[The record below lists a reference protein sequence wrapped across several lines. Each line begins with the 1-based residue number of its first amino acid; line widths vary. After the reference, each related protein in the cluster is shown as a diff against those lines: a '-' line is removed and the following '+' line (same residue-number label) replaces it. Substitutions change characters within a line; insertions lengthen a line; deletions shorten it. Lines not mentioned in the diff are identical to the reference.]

1 MSQLNQV
8 ATMAENIAAQVAA
21 TTENT
26 NNETANT
33 AAEAVKEAATTA
45 AEEAT
50 TTANKGKGKTK
61 KGETKKAASKKAGN
75 QAREDFED
83 AQIEA
88 MERAREIERKQ
99 KELQNCL
106 KELARKKQL
115 SDNRA
120 KFIETLDQLNEA
132 EKLLNP
138 DDFETKRMKLQLT
151 EISESGYSRDGLS
164 VSISNSRLIL
174 EFIAMLREKVSDKI
188 SEIETEL
195 IK

>member
-1 MSQLNQV
+1 MSNLSQV

-26 NNETANT
+26 NTETANIS
-33 AAEAVKEAATTA
+33 AEAVSEETKKANAA
-45 AEEAT
+45 
-50 TTANKGKGKTK
+50 KGKTK
-61 KGETKKAASKKAGN
+61 KGEAKAKKQVN

-83 AQIEA
+83 AQLEV
-88 MERAREIERKQ
+88 MEREREIARKQ
-99 KELQNCL
+99 KELQKCL
-106 KELARKKQL
+106 QELARKKQL

-120 KFIETLDQLNEA
+120 KFVETLDQLNEA

-138 DDFETKRMKLQLT
+138 EDFETKRMKLQLN

>member
-26 NNETANT
+26 NTETANT
-33 AAEAVKEAATTA
+33 QAANIAAEAVSEEPKTAKAAKTEKA
-45 AEEAT
+45 A
-50 TTANKGKGKTK
+50 KGK
-61 KGETKKAASKKAGN
+61 KGEAKAKKQVN
-75 QAREDFED
+75 QAREDFEA

-88 MERAREIERKQ
+88 MEREREIERKQ

-138 DDFETKRMKLQLT
+138 EDFETKRMKLQLN